1 MKINRYFWTII
12 NYKGSANP
20 VVREVLGVL
29 IRVTHLFFM
38 VTGNTSDHVINY
50 KKNRLLGMEF

>member
-1 MKINRYFWTII
+1 MKIKRYFYDLATH
-12 NYKGSANP
+12 KGSANP